1 MNETILTP
9 QELIDRFT
17 TAFGKSISDQR
28 IQIRAEGVKKIQNS
42 NIWMTIT
49 RDILKP
55 AISMLKEISY
65 PHLSVISGWDVGE
78 ELRMQYIFSIY
89 FGERHGEYM
98 VIFTVPLTKDDLV
111 LPTISDLI
119 PGALFTERE
128 KQEMFGV
135 TIQDI
140 PDGRRL
146 FLPEDFPEGVY
157 PLRKDET
164 GVPDSMIKHL
174 WQVKRPTDRPAPP
187 VTEREE
193 EPKAGAE
200 DTKVKKE
207 EKKGENPPPE
217 GKKPEAEVKSDE

>member
-1 MNETILTP
+1 MNEMILTP

-17 TAFGKSISDQR
+17 TAFGDSISDPR
-28 IQIRAEGVKKIQNS
+28 IQIRAEGAKKNQNI

-49 RDILKP
+49 RDTLKP
-55 AISMLKEISY
+55 AISMLKEITY

-98 VIFTVPLTKDDLV
+98 VIFTIPLKKDDLV
-111 LPTISDLI
+111 IPTISDLI

-135 TIQDI
+135 TISDI

-174 WQVKRPTDRPAPP
+174 WQVGRPTNRPVPP
-187 VTEREE
+187 VTEKEE
-193 EPKAGAE
+193 EPEAGAG
-200 DTKVKKE
+200 KMKKE
-207 EKKGENPPPE
+207 EKTPPE
-217 GKKPEAEVKSDE
+217 EKKSDVEVKSDE

>member
-17 TAFGKSISDQR
+17 TAFGDAVSEPR
-28 IQIRAEGVKKIQNS
+28 IQIRAEGAKKNQNI

-49 RDILKP
+49 RDALKP

-65 PHLSVISGWDVGE
+65 PHLSVISGWDAGE

-111 LPTISDLI
+111 LPTITDI
-119 PGALFTERE
+119 MPGALFTERE

-164 GVPDSMIKHL
+164 GIPDKMVKHL
-174 WQVKRPTDRPAPP
+174 WELGRPTDRPVPP
-187 VTEREE
+187 VTEKEE
-193 EPKAGAE
+193 EPKTEAGE
-200 DTKVKKE
+200 KKVKKE
-207 EKKGENPPPE
+207 EKTGKNTTPE
-217 GKKPEAEVKSDE
+217 EKQPEEEVKKDE

>member
-17 TAFGKSISDQR
+17 RTFGDLVSDPR
-28 IQIRAEGVKKIQNS
+28 IQIRAEGAKKNPNT

-98 VIFTVPLTKDDLV
+98 VIFTVPLTKGDLV
-111 LPTISDLI
+111 LPTITDI
-119 PGALFTERE
+119 MPGALFTERE

-135 TIQDI
+135 TITDI

-164 GVPDSMIKHL
+164 GIPDTMVKHL
-174 WQVKRPTDRPAPP
+174 WEVGRPTNRPVPP
-187 VTEREE
+187 VTEKEE
-193 EPKAGAE
+193 EPK
-200 DTKVKKE
+200 DDPE
-207 EKKGENPPPE
+207 EKTVKNKENPS
-217 GKKPEAEVKSDE
+217 PEAEAKTDE

>member
-9 QELIDRFT
+9 QEVIDRFT
-17 TAFGKSISDQR
+17 RTFGDLVSDPR
-28 IQIRAEGVKKIQNS
+28 IQIRAEGAKKNPNT

-98 VIFTVPLTKDDLV
+98 VIFTVPLTKGDLV
-111 LPTISDLI
+111 LPTITDI
-119 PGALFTERE
+119 MPGALFTERE

-135 TIQDI
+135 TITDI

-164 GVPDSMIKHL
+164 GIPDTMVKHL
-174 WQVKRPTDRPAPP
+174 WEVGRPTNRPVPP
-187 VTEREE
+187 VTEKEE
-193 EPKAGAE
+193 EPK
-200 DTKVKKE
+200 DDPE
-207 EKKGENPPPE
+207 EKTVKNKENPS
-217 GKKPEAEVKSDE
+217 PEAEAKTDE